1 MRLAGRSPASY
12 LVGMFEDL
20 QRLFR
25 DSLAAFRSELHKRE
39 PEDEVAHLL
48 GSMRSELVEARALLP
63 KLEEVLAGARAALV
77 REREQLERTERRG
90 ALARQ
95 IQDEETTRIAE
106 EFSAKHR
113 ERIAV
118 LEQKVAA
125 AEAELALRSREAE
138 EMKRQYQEAD
148 ANRRELVARIRRAQA
163 QGRINSVADETADS
177 FADWERMSEK
187 VESQSDY
194 IDALRELEED
204 SAPPPQP
211 AAPMDVEERLRELKR
226 RMGKDF

>member
-1 MRLAGRSPASY
+1 
-12 LVGMFEDL
+12 MFEDL

-25 DSLAAFRSELHKRE
+25 ESLAAFRSELHKRE

-48 GSMRSELVEARALLP
+48 SSMRSELVEARALLP
-63 KLEEVLAGARAALV
+63 KLEEVLKGAREALA

-90 ALARQ
+90 VLARQ
-95 IQDEETTRIAE
+95 IQDEETTRVAE

-125 AEAELALRSREAE
+125 AEAEHALRSREAE
-138 EMKRQYQEAD
+138 EMKRQYQQAD
-148 ANRRELVARIRRAQA
+148 ANRRDLVARIRRAQA
-163 QGRINSVADETADS
+163 QGRISSVADEAADS
-177 FADWERMSEK
+177 FADWDRMSDK
-187 VESQSDY
+187 VESQSGY
-194 IDALRELEED
+194 ADALRELDED
-204 SAPPPQP
+204 LTPPPEP

-226 RMGKDF
+226 RMGEGGGY